1 MTPDWLNNPDAV
13 ANIKR
18 LLIQTGAPL
27 EMRVAKICQARDIFL
42 HMACHSSSQSTGRLL
57 YGDGGATPLREIDQ
71 FISFSGDL
79 DNGCN
84 IDITVNCEVLIE
96 CKHRE
101 GLAVFGFPYPS
112 RPSQVTLPPILG
124 DLVFTT
130 CVKGL
135 DTIKLPLLRSP
146 LCSIGLLDNMHK
158 APRVYDEQL
167 IYKAG
172 ASLYDA
178 IRWLE
183 QERLAQQPHPIITE
197 LGLLDAF
204 ATDAAHSIFDTWSTA
219 RQWMRRKLTI
229 EQYQAFNARYYADDP
244 HRLLSTDL
252 TIYLPL
258 VCVDAPLFRVE
269 VADDGNIATIEPTDA
284 LVTGIRIPHW
294 PGRFKSHLF
303 QPTNEARIIIVSVD
317 SLPDIL
323 DQLDDW
329 LNDFERKVAYQDCEQ
344 FDLRVPLELAFLQ
357 SVHHF
362 LGSQAGNGEQG
373 STQQ

>member
-1 MTPDWLNNPDAV
+1 M
-13 ANIKR
+13 
-18 LLIQTGAPL
+18 
-27 EMRVAKICQARDIFL
+27 
-42 HMACHSSSQSTGRLL
+42 L

-71 FISFSGDL
+71 FISSSGYL
-79 DNGCN
+79 DNDCN
-84 IDITVNCEVLIE
+84 IDIAVNCEVLIE

-101 GLAVFGFPYPS
+101 GLAVFGFPYPNRAS
-112 RPSQVTLPPILG
+112 PPALPPILG

-130 CVKGL
+130 CVEGL
-135 DTIKLPLLRSP
+135 DTIKLPLLDSP

-183 QERLAQQPHPIITE
+183 EERLTQQPHLIITE
-197 LGLLDAF
+197 MGLLDTF
-204 ATDAAHSIFDTWSTA
+204 ATHAAHPSFDSWSTA
-219 RQWMRRKLTI
+219 WAWIRRKLTI
-229 EQYQAFNARYYADDP
+229 EQYQVFNARYYADDP
-244 HRLLSTDL
+244 ERPLSTAL

-269 VADDGNIATIEPTDA
+269 VADDGNIATIEPTDV

-294 PGRFKSHLF
+294 PGRFESHLF

-317 SLPDIL
+317 SLPGIL
-323 DQLDDW
+323 DQLDAW
-329 LNDFERKVAYQDCEQ
+329 LNDFEIKVAYQDCEQ

-357 SVHHF
+357 SCPSL
-362 LGSQAGNGEQG
+362 LGKPTG
-373 STQQ
+373 